1 MPPKRSIVPSCLGK
15 YGVKEVNGRAL
26 CVKCQHVYAAESIK
40 PNKLQRHLETHR
52 NIFALSEDARKRV
65 FEKLAA
71 NLDKSQQIMM
81 GSLNDEQKRQILV
94 LKTAFLIAKS
104 KRPYVEGEVMIKP
117 SLQNFVELFE
127 GESFH
132 RKVKTAADSVTLSDT
147 TVWRRTVDCANDI
160 SQQVISDFKE
170 SPQKSIALDEST
182 DNTSQPQLALYGRYI
197 SPREDLKEEL
207 LEVLTLETTT
217 KGQDIFDIVSRFFA
231 LSGIEWGSIC
241 ECNIDGAPAMIGNM
255 NGFKGL
261 VKRVNPDMKFNH
273 CIIHRQALASKDL
286 SVEFENVMV
295 ITINV
300 INFVKAR
307 DLNAR
312 LFKKI
317 CEENDAEYETLLF
330 HNTVRWLSRGRA
342 LKRVF
347 LLREELYQFLTEKGH
362 KFNDPHFLAKLA
374 FLTDVF
380 THMNFLNTNLQG
392 RGKFVFELHN
402 SIRGFINKLGVLRE
416 EAIQDNFI
424 HFECFLELICF
435 LNDDDIDFT
444 PEVRILCDYL
454 QKLATNFQE
463 RFPGLEVEDF
473 TIIQAPFPGKPR
485 GEFAMELSQLQA
497 NPVAKLEFDSDLSKF
512 WLSLSEEQYPEL
524 KSMAQKV
531 LVRFGTTYVCE
542 SVFSAMTFIKNKY
555 RSRLTNENL
564 SINMKLATTSYI
576 PRYEKIVRG
585 KK

>member
-1 MPPKRSIVPSCLGK
+1 
-15 YGVKEVNGRAL
+15 
-26 CVKCQHVYAAESIK
+26 
-40 PNKLQRHLETHR
+40 
-52 NIFALSEDARKRV
+52 
-65 FEKLAA
+65 
-71 NLDKSQQIMM
+71 MM
-81 GSLNDEQKRQILV
+81 GSLNEEQKRQTFV

-147 TVWRRTVDCANDI
+147 TNRPKRVLPWMNQLTILR
-160 SQQVISDFKE
+160 SHS
-170 SPQKSIALDEST
+170 
-182 DNTSQPQLALYGRYI
+182 LALYGRYI
-197 SPREDLKEEL
+197 SPRENLKEEL

-231 LSGIEWGSIC
+231 LSGIEWGSIS
-241 ECNIDGAPAMIGNM
+241 ECNIDGAPAMIGDM
-255 NGFKGL
+255 NGFKGR

-273 CIIHRQALASKDL
+273 SIIHRQALASKDL

-295 ITINV
+295 IIINV

-317 CEENDAEYETLLF
+317 CEENDAEYETLRF

-362 KFNDPHFLAKLA
+362 INATKFNDPHFLAKLA
-374 FLTDVF
+374 FLTGVF

-435 LNDDDIDFT
+435 LNDDDIDLT

-463 RFPGLEVEDF
+463 RFPGLEVKDF
-473 TIIQAPFPGKPR
+473 TIIQAPFTGKPR
-485 GEFAMELSQLQA
+485 EEFAMELSQLQA
-497 NPVAKLEFDSDLSKF
+497 NPIAKLEFDSDLSKF

-524 KSMAQKV
+524 KSIAQKSQGSIQYALKEIDPFEAIV
-531 LVRFGTTYVCE
+531 AQSLRR
-542 SVFSAMTFIKNKY
+542 
-555 RSRLTNENL
+555 RSNNTDWRQQ
-564 SINMKLATTSYI
+564 KLAVLLLF
-576 PRYEKIVRG
+576 PAACLPHEAV
-585 KK
+585 